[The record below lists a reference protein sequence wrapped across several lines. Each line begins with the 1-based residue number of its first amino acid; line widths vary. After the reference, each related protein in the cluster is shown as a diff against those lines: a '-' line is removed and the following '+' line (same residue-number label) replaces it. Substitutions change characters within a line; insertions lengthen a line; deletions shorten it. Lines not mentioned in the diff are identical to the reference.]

1 MEGGIAT
8 MKEFRPHA
16 RFSPTADAIYVYLND
31 QPVAYTKELD
41 DYRLI
46 DYSADGAVV
55 GIEFLG
61 VSGGIDLSDI
71 PFEKTVEQLI
81 GDLGLDIKIFA

>member
-1 MEGGIAT
+1 MAGGIAT
-8 MKEFRPHA
+8 MREFRPHA
-16 RFSPTADAIYVYLND
+16 SFSPTADAIYVYLND

-46 DYSADGAVV
+46 DYSADGAVA

-71 PFEKTVEQLI
+71 PFEKTVGQLI
-81 GDLGLDIKIFA
+81 RDLGLDIKILA

>member
-31 QPVAYTKELD
+31 QPVTFTKELD

-46 DYSADGAVV
+46 DYSADGAVA

-61 VSGGIDLSDI
+61 VSGCIDLSDI
-71 PFEKTVEQLI
+71 PFEKTAGQLI
-81 GDLGLDIKIFA
+81 GNLVLDIKILA